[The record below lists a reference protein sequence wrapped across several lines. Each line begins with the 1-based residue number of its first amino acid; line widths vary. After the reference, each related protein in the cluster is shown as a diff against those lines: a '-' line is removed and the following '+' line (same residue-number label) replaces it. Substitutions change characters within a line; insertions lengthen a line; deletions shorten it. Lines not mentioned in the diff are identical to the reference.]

1 MRAARFNSCSTRA
14 PAPTELNNL
23 RGHSFGTHVAYQTCD
38 SAMRGDLIRFSGG
51 LMTVILRF
59 ADKWVRWY
67 RVLRYAKAFSLFDS
81 VRYGLWLA
89 RG

>member
-1 MRAARFNSCSTRA
+1 MA
-14 PAPTELNNL
+14 PAPLLLLNSTTCVGILLELMLPIKLAKAQCAVIN
-23 RGHSFGTHVAYQTCD
+23 A
-38 SAMRGDLIRFSGG
+38 GG
-51 LMTVILRF
+51 LMTVTFRF